1 MVTRAPHH
9 PDPETPLPGQESVW
23 DYPRPAIAEP
33 TPRHIRIVHQGI
45 VLADSHNA
53 WRTLETSHPPTYY
66 IPQSDIA
73 MAHLLPNPA
82 RSICEWKG
90 QAVYWDVV
98 IGDEQVAGAG
108 WSYPAPTPAFA
119 GIKGH
124 IAFYA
129 APFDTVLVDGE
140 PVTTQPGG
148 FYGGWITS
156 HEAGPFKGIPGSR
169 FW

>member
-1 MVTRAPHH
+1 MRQAHH
-9 PDPETPLPGQESVW
+9 PDPDPVLPGQESVW
-23 DYPRPAIAEP
+23 DYPRPPVAER
-33 TPRHIRIVHQGI
+33 TGRHILIVHKG
-45 VLADSHNA
+45 VTLVDTRAA

-73 MAHLLPNPA
+73 MAHLAPNPA

-90 QAVYWDVV
+90 QAVYWDVSL
-98 IGDEQVAGAG
+98 AGERLAGVG

-119 GIKGH
+119 GIRDH

-129 APFDTVLVDGE
+129 APFDGVTIDGDQ
-140 PVTTQPGG
+140 VTPQPGG
-148 FYGGWITS
+148 FYGGWITRA
-156 HEAGPFKGIPGSR
+156 EAGPFKGIPGSR

>member
-1 MVTRAPHH
+1 MRQPHH
-9 PDPETPLPGQESVW
+9 PEPDPASPGQESVW
-23 DYPRPAIAEP
+23 NYPRPAIAEP
-33 TPRHIRIVHQGI
+33 TARQIRIAHKGI
-45 VLADSHNA
+45 VLADSCNA

-66 IPQSDIA
+66 IPQSDIT
-73 MAHLLPNPA
+73 MANLAPNLA

-98 IGDEQVAGAG
+98 IAGERIAGAG
-108 WSYPAPTPAFA
+108 WSYPTPTPAFA
-119 GIKGH
+119 GIKDH

-129 APFDTVLVDGE
+129 APFDAVLVDGE
-140 PVTTQPGG
+140 QVTPQSGG

-156 HEAGPFKGIPGSR
+156 REAGPFKGIPGSR

>member
-1 MVTRAPHH
+1 MTRQPHH
-9 PDPETPLPGQESVW
+9 PEPEPAAPGQESVW

-33 TPRHIRIVHQGI
+33 TARHIRIIHQGV
-45 VLADSHNA
+45 VLADSGKA
-53 WRTLETSHPPTYY
+53 WRTLETSHPPSYY

-73 MAHLLPNPA
+73 MAHLAPNPA

-90 QAVYWDVV
+90 QARYWDVV
-98 IGDEQVAGAG
+98 IGRERIAQVG
-108 WSYPAPTPAFA
+108 WSYASPTPPFA
-119 GIKGH
+119 GIAGH

-129 APFDTVLVDGE
+129 APFDAVLIDGE
-140 PVTTQPGG
+140 QVTPQPGG

-156 HEAGPFKGIPGSR
+156 REAGPFKGIPGSR